1 MADGAQVFV
10 SQLALIERVIAFVC
24 RRHHLSAVDA
34 EDFASHAKLKLINQ
48 DYAILRNFEGRSSL
62 RTYLTI
68 TINRAFLDYRNAA
81 WGKWRPSAEARRA
94 GPVTVLLER
103 LVSRDNYQADEAF
116 AILTVNHR
124 LPISRDDFERQ
135 IERLPPRM
143 PRRIEGEDALLEHP
157 DPTSPEDGLLR
168 SESQLAADHVR
179 SVLKGALAEMPP
191 QDRLILTMRFQ
202 DGRSIVDIA
211 TILGLD
217 QKRTY
222 RQVDRLLKTLR
233 ATMEAAGVSA
243 ADVAALMNDPSD
255 GLDAAENPDARP
267 SNKGGPTEWQ

>member
-1 MADGAQVFV
+1 MAPNSTMADGSGEPAEVFV

-24 RRHHLSAVDA
+24 RRHHLSAPDA

-62 RTYLTI
+62 RTFLTI
-68 TINRAFLDYRNAA
+68 TITRAFLDYRNAA

-94 GPVTVLLER
+94 GPVAVLLER
-103 LVSRDNYQADEAF
+103 LVSRDNYRVDEAF

-124 LPISRDDFERQ
+124 LPLSRDDFERQ
-135 IERLPPRM
+135 IERLPPRV

-157 DPTSPEDGLLR
+157 DPTSPEDVLLS
-168 SESQLAADHVR
+168 SERQLAANHVH

-202 DGRSIVDIA
+202 DGRSLSTSRRSWDWTRSAPTGRSSVCSRPCA
-211 TILGLD
+211 PRWRRPASAP
-217 QKRTY
+217 RT
-222 RQVDRLLKTLR
+222 
-233 ATMEAAGVSA
+233 S
-243 ADVAALMNDPSD
+243 P
-255 GLDAAENPDARP
+255 P
-267 SNKGGPTEWQ
+267 